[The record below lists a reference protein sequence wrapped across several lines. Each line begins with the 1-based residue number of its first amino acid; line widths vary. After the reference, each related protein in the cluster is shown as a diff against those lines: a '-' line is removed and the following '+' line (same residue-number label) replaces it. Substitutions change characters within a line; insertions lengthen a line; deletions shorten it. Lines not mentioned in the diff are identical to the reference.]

1 MQHTVTL
8 ELGWAGWA
16 GWQAVQGGTI
26 MTVGQDSQ
34 VVWLARVAGSIFG
47 GPWIFAVKDFLA
59 WT

>member
-1 MQHTVTL
+1 MTL